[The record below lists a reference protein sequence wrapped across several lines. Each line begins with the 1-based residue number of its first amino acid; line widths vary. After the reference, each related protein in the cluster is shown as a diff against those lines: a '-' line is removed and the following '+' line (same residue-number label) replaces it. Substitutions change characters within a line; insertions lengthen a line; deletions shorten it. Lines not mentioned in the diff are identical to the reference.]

1 MFNQLGVIGCG
12 LMGGSFALA
21 LKRGGLVKR
30 VIGYSKSPSTTERAK
45 KLGVIDDA
53 AESALLAVSG
63 SDIVLLA
70 VPVAAT
76 ETTFKAIR
84 HLVEPGCLFMDV
96 GSTKRDVVDAARR
109 VLKER
114 VVNFVPAHPIAGKEA
129 GGVQQADAAL
139 YQGRQVILTPL
150 HNTDAALVQKATDVW
165 SAIGCTVLKMTPDNH
180 DAAFAA
186 VSHLP
191 HLLAF
196 AYFSAVSRQPS
207 GNEFLS
213 LAGPGF
219 RDFTRIAASDPSV
232 WRDILVANREEIL
245 KQSLRFRH
253 TLDAIEHVMRSGNGE
268 ALEDLI
274 RQSADARSNWQMN
287 STSKTPG
294 TR

>member
-21 LKRGGLVKR
+21 LKRAGLVKR
-30 VIGYSKSPSTTERAK
+30 VVGYSKSPSTTERAK
-45 KLGVIDDA
+45 KLGVIDTA

-63 SDIVLLA
+63 SDLVLLA

-76 ETTFKAIR
+76 EATLKAVR
-84 HLVEPGCLFMDV
+84 HLIEPDVLFMDV

-109 VLKER
+109 VLKDK
-114 VVNFVPAHPIAGKEA
+114 VGCFVPAHPIAGKEVA
-129 GGVQQADAAL
+129 GIEHADAQL
-139 YQGRQVILTPL
+139 YAGRQVILTPL
-150 HNTDAALVQKATDVW
+150 VQTDPVLLQKATDVW
-165 SAIGCTVLKMTPDNH
+165 AAIGCQVLKMSAENH

-196 AYFSAVSRQPS
+196 AYFSSVAKQPA
-207 GNEFLS
+207 GRDFLS

-219 RDFTRIAASDPSV
+219 RDFTRIAAGDPV
-232 WRDILVANREEIL
+232 MWRDVLISNREEIL
-245 KQSLRFRH
+245 KQSQRFRH
-253 TLDAIEHVMRSGNGE
+253 TLDALEHVMKLGNHE

-274 RQSADARSNWQMN
+274 RSASDMRAGWQMSN
-287 STSKTPG
+287 PKPGG

>member
-21 LKRGGLVKR
+21 LKRAGLAKR

-45 KLGVIDDA
+45 KMGVIDDT

-63 SDIVLLA
+63 SDIVLMA
-70 VPVAAT
+70 VPVSASEA
-76 ETTFKAIR
+76 TFKAIR
-84 HLVEPGCLFMDV
+84 HMVEPGVLFMDA

-114 VVNFVPAHPIAGKEA
+114 VSSFVPAHPIAGKEVS
-129 GGVQQADAAL
+129 GVAHADASL
-139 YQGRQVILTPL
+139 YAGRQVIITPL
-150 HNTDAALVQKATDVW
+150 PQTDPDLVQKATDVW
-165 SAIGCTVLKMTPDNH
+165 SAIGAQVLRMTPENH

-191 HLLAF
+191 HMLAF
-196 AYFSAVSRQPS
+196 AFFNSVAKQPA
-207 GNEFLS
+207 GRDFLS

-219 RDFTRIAASDPSV
+219 RDFTRIAAGDPEV
-232 WRDILVANREEIL
+232 WRDILMSNREEIL
-245 KQSLRFRH
+245 KQSMRFRH
-253 TLDAIEHVMRSGNGE
+253 TLDALEHVIKTSNVE

-274 RQSADARSNWQMN
+274 RSASDARANWQMGA
-287 STSKTPG
+287 TKPG
-294 TR
+294 SSR